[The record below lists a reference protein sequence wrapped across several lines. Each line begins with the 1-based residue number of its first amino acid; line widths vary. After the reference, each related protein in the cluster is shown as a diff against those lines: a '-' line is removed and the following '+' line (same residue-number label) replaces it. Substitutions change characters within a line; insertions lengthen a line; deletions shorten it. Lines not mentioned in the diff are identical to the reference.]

1 MVETVVA
8 TTGSLD
14 SPPPEL
20 GATVVE
26 VCSFGLLTES
36 SLVKEGLVNAT
47 GVGGLW
53 VTGGNSGSGVV
64 A

>member
-14 SPPPEL
+14 SAPAEL

-26 VCSFGLLTES
+26 VCSFALLRES
-36 SLVKEGLVNAT
+36 SFVWEGLVNAT
-47 GVGGLW
+47 AVGGLW
-53 VTGGNSGSGVV
+53 VTGGNSQGGVV
-64 A
+64 T